1 MAMKPDLPSI
11 DDELVQPRPRPSFT
25 NLRPRD
31 DLTDSAIEANSRSIG
46 QQWGASTRLPQ
57 PEEETPLASIRTDI
71 PEYVDKQLKL
81 KIVEEGGTKA
91 YYILKGLS
99 AIGFKVDGKDL
110 RTRSPQAWAK
120 VEKHFCTNVQ
130 KVDAY
135 SVASSSGRTMGVLI
149 CSTWPLSRAVRPTLL
164 RLSSFCTSPKSS
176 ADFLPHPITMPSI
189 GARA

>member
-46 QQWGASTRLPQ
+46 QQRGASTRLPQ

-99 AIGFKVDGKDL
+99 AIGFKVDG
-110 RTRSPQAWAK
+110 RTSDSIAASVGKIESTFVQMSRKLMPIRWLQAQEEPWA
-120 VEKHFCTNVQ
+120 F
-130 KVDAY
+130 
-135 SVASSSGRTMGVLI
+135 
-149 CSTWPLSRAVRPTLL
+149 
-164 RLSSFCTSPKSS
+164 
-176 ADFLPHPITMPSI
+176 
-189 GARA
+189 

>member
-110 RTRSPQAWAK
+110 RLDRRK
-120 VEKHFCTNVQ
+120 RGQ
-130 KVDAY
+130 K
-135 SVASSSGRTMGVLI
+135 
-149 CSTWPLSRAVRPTLL
+149 
-164 RLSSFCTSPKSS
+164 
-176 ADFLPHPITMPSI
+176 
-189 GARA
+189 